1 MTRNSAIRIWP
12 RIAKAGALIFIG
24 IGAAALLGGCSLPYY
39 WQAVTGQ
46 LSLLNK
52 RVPIETVIEDPETSE
67 ETREALNRVL
77 EIRRFAVDELG
88 LPDNRSY
95 ATYVDLD
102 GNGAGS
108 ESIGAGSESTGGGS
122 ESIGGGSEST
132 GADFGSD
139 TADTGAGNAR
149 QGRNSAVWTVVAA
162 GEFSIDPRTW
172 CFPFAGCVSYRG
184 YFNEGAA
191 RRFAARLEDEGLD
204 VLVGGASAY
213 STLGYFADP
222 VVSTMI
228 AGPDYRLV
236 EVLLHE
242 LAHQKFYLKGDSD
255 LNEAFATAVAEYGTR
270 RWLMQSGD
278 AGGLDAYEG
287 QSLIQTQF
295 AELIGRQ
302 RERLRAI
309 YAGSEPA
316 EAKRRA
322 KAAAFDALRSEY
334 AALKPAWEGRANY
347 DAWFSRPLNNA
358 DIASV
363 ATYRYWVPGLL
374 WLLESRGLDAFYEEV
389 ETLTALDT
397 EQRRQRLQSWL
408 EQAAG
413 SEAG

>member
-1 MTRNSAIRIWP
+1 MIGDMSIEARSRALR
-12 RIAKAGALIFIG
+12 AGVRFLAG
-24 IGAAALLGGCSLPYY
+24 IGAAVLLGGCSLPYY

-46 LSLLNK
+46 LSLLSK
-52 RVPIETVIEDPETSE
+52 RVPIEAVIEDPETSE
-67 ETREALNRVL
+67 ETREALSRVL

-108 ESIGAGSESTGGGS
+108 ESIG
-122 ESIGGGSEST
+122 GGSEST

-139 TADTGAGNAR
+139 TADSEAGNAR

-162 GEFSIDPRTW
+162 EEFSIDPRTW

-184 YFNEGAA
+184 YFNEAAA

-255 LNEAFATAVAEYGTR
+255 LNEAFATAVAEYGAR

-316 EAKRRA
+316 DAKRRA

-358 DIASV
+358 HIASV

-397 EQRRQRLQSWL
+397 EQRRQRLQTWL

>member
-1 MTRNSAIRIWP
+1 MTRNSAIRIWT
-12 RIAKAGALIFIG
+12 RAAKAGAPAFIG
-24 IGAAALLGGCSLPYY
+24 IGAAVLLGGCSLPYY
-39 WQAVTGQ
+39 WQAMAGQ
-46 LSLLNK
+46 LSLLSK
-52 RVPIETVIEDPETSE
+52 RVPIEAVIEDPETNE
-67 ETREALNRVL
+67 ETREALTRVL

-95 ATYVDLD
+95 ETYVDLD
-102 GNGAGS
+102 GN
-108 ESIGAGSESTGGGS
+108 
-122 ESIGGGSEST
+122 GGGSEST

-139 TADTGAGNAR
+139 TADSETGNAR

-162 GEFSIDPRTW
+162 EEFSIDSRTW

-184 YFNEGAA
+184 YFNEAAA

-204 VLVGGASAY
+204 VLVGGATAY

-278 AGGLDAYEG
+278 AGGLDAYGG

-316 EAKRRA
+316 DAKRRA
-322 KAAAFDALRSEY
+322 KAAAFDTLRSEY

-358 DIASV
+358 HIASV

-374 WLLESRGLDAFYEEV
+374 WLLESRGLDVFYEEV

>member
-1 MTRNSAIRIWP
+1 MTSNSAISIWP
-12 RIAKAGALIFIG
+12 RVARVGALAFIG

-46 LSLLNK
+46 LSLLSK
-52 RVPIETVIEDPETSE
+52 RVPIEAVIEDPETNE
-67 ETREALNRVL
+67 ETREALSRVL
-77 EIRRFAVDELG
+77 EIRQFAVDELG

-95 ATYVDLD
+95 ATYVNLD
-102 GNGAGS
+102 GNGA
-108 ESIGAGSESTGGGS
+108 GS

-132 GADFGSD
+132 GADSE
-139 TADTGAGNAR
+139 TGNAR
-149 QGRNSAVWTVVAA
+149 QGRSSAVWTVVAA
-162 GEFSIDPRTW
+162 EEFSIDPRTW

-184 YFNEGAA
+184 YFNEAAA

-204 VLVGGASAY
+204 VLVGGATAY

-228 AGPDYRLV
+228 ARPDYRLV

-287 QSLIQTQF
+287 QILIQTQF

-316 EAKRRA
+316 DAKRRA
-322 KAAAFDALRSEY
+322 KVAAFDALRSEY

-358 DIASV
+358 HIASV

-389 ETLTALDT
+389 EMLTALDT

-413 SEAG
+413 NEAG

>member
-1 MTRNSAIRIWP
+1 MTSNSAIRIWP
-12 RIAKAGALIFIG
+12 RVARVGALAFIG

-39 WQAVTGQ
+39 WQAMAGQ
-46 LSLLNK
+46 LSLLSK
-52 RVPIETVIEDPETSE
+52 RVPIEAVIEDPETSE
-67 ETREALNRVL
+67 ETREALTRVL

-95 ATYVDLD
+95 AACVDLD
-102 GNGAGS
+102 GNGA
-108 ESIGAGSESTGGGS
+108 GS

-132 GADFGSD
+132 GADSE
-139 TADTGAGNAR
+139 TGNAR
-149 QGRNSAVWTVVAA
+149 QGRSSAVWTVVAA
-162 GEFSIDPRTW
+162 EEFSIDPRTW

-184 YFNEGAA
+184 YFNEAAA

-204 VLVGGASAY
+204 VLVGGATAY

-242 LAHQKFYLKGDSD
+242 LAHQKFYLQGDSD

-287 QSLIQTQF
+287 QILIQTQF

-322 KAAAFDALRSEY
+322 KVAAFDALRSEY

-358 DIASV
+358 HIASV
-363 ATYRYWVPGLL
+363 ATYRYWVPGLH

-389 ETLTALDT
+389 EMLTALDT

>member
-1 MTRNSAIRIWP
+1 MIGDMSIEARSRALR
-12 RIAKAGALIFIG
+12 AGVRFLAG

-39 WQAVTGQ
+39 WQAMAGQ
-46 LSLLNK
+46 LSLLSK
-52 RVPIETVIEDPETSE
+52 RVPIEAVIEDPETNE
-67 ETREALNRVL
+67 ETREALTRVL

-108 ESIGAGSESTGGGS
+108 ESIG
-122 ESIGGGSEST
+122 GGSEST

-139 TADTGAGNAR
+139 TADSEAGNAR

-162 GEFSIDPRTW
+162 DEFSIDPRTW

-184 YFNEGAA
+184 YFNEAAA

-204 VLVGGASAY
+204 VLVGGATAY

-242 LAHQKFYLKGDSD
+242 LAHQKFYLQGDSD

-278 AGGLDAYEG
+278 AGGLDAYGG

-316 EAKRRA
+316 DAKRRA

-358 DIASV
+358 HIASV

-374 WLLESRGLDAFYEEV
+374 WLLESRGLDVFYEEV